1 MIYKIRI
8 VCQEGASVRNVIEI
22 DRCLSVGNVEMGEI
36 IYAYARC
43 VNSSGVLRYQ
53 TNRGWVLECT
63 RGRR

>member
-1 MIYKIRI
+1 ML
-8 VCQEGASVRNVIEI
+8 EI
-22 DRCLSVGNVEMGEI
+22 DQCESVGNVKMGKI

-63 RGRR
+63 WSLMREHSRSS